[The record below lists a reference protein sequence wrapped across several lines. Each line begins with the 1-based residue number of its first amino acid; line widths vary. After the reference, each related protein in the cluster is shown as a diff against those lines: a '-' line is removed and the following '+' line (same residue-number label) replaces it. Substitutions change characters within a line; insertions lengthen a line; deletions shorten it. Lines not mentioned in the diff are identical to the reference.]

1 MAGGGVSL
9 SADGK
14 GEMDEMITREF
25 EILNQYGIH
34 ARPAALFVKTASRFD
49 AEIIV
54 EKGDN
59 RVSGKSIMGLMT
71 LEASKGSKL
80 RITVEGEDG
89 EEALQEIGALIEGKF
104 DED

>member
-1 MAGGGVSL
+1 MSTEEN
-9 SADGK
+9 GK
-14 GEMDEMITREF
+14 MEEMITREF

-71 LEASKGSKL
+71 LEASKGSMLK
-80 RITVEGEDG
+80 ITVEGEDG
-89 EEALQEIGALIEGKF
+89 EEALAEIGALIEGKF